1 MKLLQPELNA
11 EDKALMEKL
20 LSSGHIQ
27 HKFAVRLRTVL
38 LRSKGK
44 GTEEI
49 SEFLGIHPASVGS
62 CINRYNRHGLDSLLR
77 DKTRK
82 PGKTPVSQ
90 EVRNE
95 ICRLV
100 CTERPQGE
108 THWSSRTL
116 ARRIGGISH
125 SAVSRILRE
134 LGLQPHKV
142 SKRSYSNDPHFEEKL
157 NDVAGLYLNPPDNAI
172 VLCVDE
178 KTQIQALERS
188 QPVLPVLRNVPERQ
202 TVDYLRHGTTT
213 LFAALDVLSGNVIGE
228 CNATHKSEDYVRFLR
243 KVSRNCAKGKVL
255 HIVADNLA
263 VHKTKAVH
271 DYVQSVPGRFVLHF
285 TPTHSSWLNL
295 VERWFAEIT
304 NKRIRRESFES
315 VGQLVQAIKDYIEN
329 WNKSGR
335 SFKWTKKPEDIVAK
349 IKKAK
354 SSQNMFLTEH

>member
-1 MKLLQPELNA
+1 
-11 EDKALMEKL
+11 MEKL

-38 LRSKGK
+38 LRTMGK
-44 GTEEI
+44 GTAEI
-49 SEFLGIHPASVGS
+49 SEFLGISQASVS
-62 CINRYNRHGLDSLLR
+62 SFINRYNSDGLDSLLR

-82 PGKTPVSQ
+82 PGKAPVGQ
-90 EVRNE
+90 DVKNE
-95 ICRLV
+95 IYRLV
-100 CTERPQGE
+100 CTEKPHGE

-116 ARRIGGISH
+116 AKLVGISH
-125 SAVSRILRE
+125 SAVSRILNE
-134 LGLQPHKV
+134 FNLQPHKV
-142 SKRSYSNDPHFEEKL
+142 AKRNYSNDPHFEEKL
-157 NDVAGLYLNPPDNAI
+157 NDVVGLYLNPPDNAI

-228 CNATHKSEDYVRFLR
+228 CKSAHKSEDYVRFLK
-243 KVSRNCAKGKVL
+243 KVNKSCAKGKVL
-255 HIVADNLA
+255 HIIADNLA
-263 VHKTKAVH
+263 IHKTKAVH
-271 DYVQSVPGRFVLHF
+271 DYVGSVPNRFALHF

-304 NKRIRRESFES
+304 NKRIRRGSFDS
-315 VGQLVQAIKDYIEN
+315 VHQLIQAIKDYIKN

-335 SFKWTKKPEDIVAK
+335 AFKWTKKPEDIITK
-349 IKKAK
+349 IKKAI
-354 SSQNMFLTEH
+354 SY